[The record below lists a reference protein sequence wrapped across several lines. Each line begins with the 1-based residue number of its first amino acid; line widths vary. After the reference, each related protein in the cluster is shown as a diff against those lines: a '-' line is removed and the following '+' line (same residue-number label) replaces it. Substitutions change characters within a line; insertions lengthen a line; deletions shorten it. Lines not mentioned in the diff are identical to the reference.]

1 MESAILNTNSLAFIA
16 LCNEYCAAVEDVRES
31 DKDDFVQSMLRLLPR
46 LYISATDLKVEAL
59 DEEDAYLEPI
69 LDEDYYESVRCGIEN
84 LMGPEDIFLEVFEE
98 DMKYSDT
105 PIAASISESLADLFQ
120 VLYNFVET
128 IKNSPQTM
136 IDVALVAI
144 KDDFASYWSQILCN
158 VLRPLNQL
166 SHSIGDENEY

>member
-46 LYISATDLKVEAL
+46 LYISATDLKVETL

-105 PIAASISESLADLFQ
+105 PIAASISESLADIFQ
-120 VLYNFVET
+120 VLYNFVGMVKEAPEHL
-128 IKNSPQTM
+128 IPL
-136 IDVALVAI
+136 ALVAVR
-144 KDDFASYWSQILCN
+144 DEFQGYWSRILCN
-158 VLRPLNQL
+158 VLRALNQL
-166 SHSIGDENEY
+166 RYNSAE

>member
-16 LCNEYCAAVEDVRES
+16 LCNEYCAAIEDVRES

-46 LYISATDLKVEAL
+46 LYISATDLKIDLL

-84 LMGPEDIFLEVFEE
+84 LMGPEDVFLEVFEE

-105 PIAASISESLADLFQ
+105 PIAASISESLADIFQ
-120 VLYNFVET
+120 VLYNFVGMVKEAPEHL
-128 IKNSPQTM
+128 IPL
-136 IDVALVAI
+136 ALVAVR
-144 KDDFASYWSQILCN
+144 DEFQGYWSRILCN
-158 VLRPLNQL
+158 VLRALNQL
-166 SHSIGDENEY
+166 RYNSAE

>member
-16 LCNEYCAAVEDVRES
+16 LCNEYCAAIEDARES
-31 DKDDFVQSMLRLLPR
+31 EKDEFVQSMLRLLPR
-46 LYISATDLKVEAL
+46 LYISATDLKIDLL

-105 PIAASISESLADLFQ
+105 PIAASISESLADIFQ
-120 VLYNFVET
+120 VLYNFVGMVKEAPEHL
-128 IKNSPQTM
+128 IPL
-136 IDVALVAI
+136 ALVAVR
-144 KDDFASYWSQILCN
+144 DEFQGYWSRILCN
-158 VLRPLNQL
+158 VLRALNQL
-166 SHSIGDENEY
+166 RYNSAE

>member
-98 DMKYSDT
+98 DMKYPDT
-105 PIAASISESLADLFQ
+105 PIAASISESLADIFQ
-120 VLYNFVET
+120 VLYNFVGMVKEAPEHL
-128 IKNSPQTM
+128 IPM
-136 IDVALVAI
+136 ALVAVR
-144 KDDFASYWSQILCN
+144 DEFQGYWSRILCN
-158 VLRPLNQL
+158 VLRALNQL
-166 SHSIGDENEY
+166 RYNSAE